1 MSLLNRFFGTGRPRD
16 TMIPLYR
23 GIVERARDPQWYAD
37 GGVPD
42 TKDGRFDMIA
52 AILALILLRLEDEG
66 ETHAAASALLT
77 ELFVEDMD
85 GQLRELGIG
94 DIVVG
99 KHIGKMMGALGGR
112 LSAYR
117 AGFCADGDVHDALL
131 RNLYRGEEP
140 ADSEIGFTADRL
152 KNFTSRLAN
161 SPAETIVAGSLPD
174 LA

>member
-1 MSLLNRFFGTGRPRD
+1 MSLLNRIFGSRRPRD
-16 TMIPLYR
+16 AMIPLYR
-23 GIVERARDPQWYAD
+23 GIVERGRDPQWYAE

-52 AILALILLRLEDEG
+52 AILAVILLRLEVEG
-66 ETHAAASALLT
+66 EVHAAESALLT

-85 GQLRELGIG
+85 GQLRELGVG

-112 LSAYR
+112 LTAYR
-117 AGFCADGDVHDALL
+117 DGFGADGDADGALR

-140 ADSEIGFTADRL
+140 SDAELSFTAERL
-152 KNFTSRLAN
+152 RRFIAALAQEH
-161 SPAETIVAGSLPD
+161 AQAIAGGTLPD